1 MTNSIDQLIET
12 LSQLSTTLLAEVMT
26 FMPPVDPALHLP
38 ILAGSGAIVLL
49 LLAFVV
55 ARIRKAQINA
65 RATEAF
71 GREVTFEDISSEA
84 AIVNEAASGNKA
96 ASAHGAQAPVM
107 PHKTAQVAGH
117 NPAQAIEEASTP
129 ADNAEAQPTGFT
141 FFKRNSKSSVAHVGT
156 TQPASQDAD
165 TGIAAVSEAA
175 NAATHDTQMAALD
188 DDAFLIGLEQEML
201 ATRQLYLD
209 GMISKEVYVSET
221 RALYSKAQ
229 SRMT

>member
-12 LSQLSTTLLAEVMT
+12 LSQLSTALLAEVMT
-26 FMPPVDPALHLP
+26 FMPPVDPALPLP

-49 LLAFVV
+49 LLAFLV

-84 AIVNEAASGNKA
+84 ASVNEA

-107 PHKTAQVAGH
+107 PDKTAQVAGH
-117 NPAQAIEEASTP
+117 NPAQVIEEASAP

-165 TGIAAVSEAA
+165 TGIAAVGEAA
-175 NAATHDTQMAALD
+175 TAATHDSQMVALD

>member
-49 LLAFVV
+49 LLAFLV

-84 AIVNEAASGNKA
+84 ASVNEA

-107 PHKTAQVAGH
+107 PDKTAQVAGH
-117 NPAQAIEEASTP
+117 NPAQAIEEASAP

-165 TGIAAVSEAA
+165 TGIAAVGEAA
-175 NAATHDTQMAALD
+175 TAATHDSQMVALD

-229 SRMT
+229 SRMA

>member
-12 LSQLSTTLLAEVMT
+12 LSQLSTALLAEVMT

-49 LLAFVV
+49 LLAFLV

-84 AIVNEAASGNKA
+84 ASVNEAASGNKA

-107 PHKTAQVAGH
+107 PDKTAQVAGH
-117 NPAQAIEEASTP
+117 NPAQVIEEASAP

-165 TGIAAVSEAA
+165 TGIAAVGEAA
-175 NAATHDTQMAALD
+175 TAATHDSQMVALD

>member
-38 ILAGSGAIVLL
+38 ILAGSGAIMLL
-49 LLAFVV
+49 LLAFLV
-55 ARIRKAQINA
+55 ARICKAQINA

-84 AIVNEAASGNKA
+84 ASVNEA

-107 PHKTAQVAGH
+107 PDKTAQVAGH
-117 NPAQAIEEASTP
+117 NPAQVIEEASAP

-165 TGIAAVSEAA
+165 TGIAAVGEAA
-175 NAATHDTQMAALD
+175 TAATHDSQMVALD

>member
-12 LSQLSTTLLAEVMT
+12 LSQLSTALLAEVMT

-49 LLAFVV
+49 LLAFLV

-84 AIVNEAASGNKA
+84 ASVNEA

-107 PHKTAQVAGH
+107 PDKTAQVAGH
-117 NPAQAIEEASTP
+117 NPAQVIEEASAP

-165 TGIAAVSEAA
+165 TGIAAVGEAA
-175 NAATHDTQMAALD
+175 TAATHDSQMAALD

>member
-12 LSQLSTTLLAEVMT
+12 LSQLSTALLAEVMT

-49 LLAFVV
+49 LLAFLV

-84 AIVNEAASGNKA
+84 ASVNEA

-107 PHKTAQVAGH
+107 PDKTAQVAGH
-117 NPAQAIEEASTP
+117 NPAQVIEEASTP

-165 TGIAAVSEAA
+165 TGIAAVGEAA
-175 NAATHDTQMAALD
+175 TAATHDSQMVALD

>member
-12 LSQLSTTLLAEVMT
+12 LSQLSTALLAEVMT

-49 LLAFVV
+49 LLAFLV

-84 AIVNEAASGNKA
+84 ASVNEA

-107 PHKTAQVAGH
+107 PDKTAQVAGH
-117 NPAQAIEEASTP
+117 NPAQVIEEASAP
-129 ADNAEAQPTGFT
+129 ADNADAQPTGFT

-165 TGIAAVSEAA
+165 TGIAAVGEAA
-175 NAATHDTQMAALD
+175 TAATHDSQMVALD

>member
-12 LSQLSTTLLAEVMT
+12 LSQLSTALLAEVMT

-49 LLAFVV
+49 LLAFLV

-84 AIVNEAASGNKA
+84 ASVNEA

-107 PHKTAQVAGH
+107 PDKTAQVAGH
-117 NPAQAIEEASTP
+117 NPAQVIEEASAP

-175 NAATHDTQMAALD
+175 NAATHHTQMAALD

>member
-12 LSQLSTTLLAEVMT
+12 LSQLSTALPSEVMT

-49 LLAFVV
+49 LLAFLV

-84 AIVNEAASGNKA
+84 ASVNEA

-107 PHKTAQVAGH
+107 PDKTAQVAGH
-117 NPAQAIEEASTP
+117 NPAQAIEEASAP

-165 TGIAAVSEAA
+165 TGIAAVGEAA
-175 NAATHDTQMAALD
+175 TAATHDSQMVALD

>member
-12 LSQLSTTLLAEVMT
+12 LSQLSTALLAEVMT

-49 LLAFVV
+49 LLAFLV

-84 AIVNEAASGNKA
+84 ASVNEA

-107 PHKTAQVAGH
+107 PDKTAQVAGH
-117 NPAQAIEEASTP
+117 NPAQVIEEASAP

-165 TGIAAVSEAA
+165 TGIAAVGEAA
-175 NAATHDTQMAALD
+175 TAATHDSQMVALD

-209 GMISKEVYVSET
+209 VMISK
-221 RALYSKAQ
+221 
-229 SRMT
+229 

>member
-1 MTNSIDQLIET
+1 MTNSIDQMIET
-12 LSQLSTTLLAEVMT
+12 LSQLSTALLAEVMT

-49 LLAFVV
+49 LLAFLV

-84 AIVNEAASGNKA
+84 ASVNEA

-107 PHKTAQVAGH
+107 PDKTAQVAGH
-117 NPAQAIEEASTP
+117 NPAQVIEEASAP

-165 TGIAAVSEAA
+165 TGIAAVGEAA
-175 NAATHDTQMAALD
+175 TAATHDSQMVALD
-188 DDAFLIGLEQEML
+188 DDAFLIGLDQEML

>member
-49 LLAFVV
+49 LLAFLV
-55 ARIRKAQINA
+55 ARICKAQINA

-84 AIVNEAASGNKA
+84 ASVNEA

-107 PHKTAQVAGH
+107 PDKTAQVAGH
-117 NPAQAIEEASTP
+117 NPAQVIEEASAP

-165 TGIAAVSEAA
+165 TGIAAVGEAA
-175 NAATHDTQMAALD
+175 TAATHDSQMVALD

>member
-12 LSQLSTTLLAEVMT
+12 LSQLSTALLAEVMT

-49 LLAFVV
+49 LLAFLV

-84 AIVNEAASGNKA
+84 ASVNEA

-107 PHKTAQVAGH
+107 PDKTAQVAGH

-141 FFKRNSKSSVAHVGT
+141 FFKRNSKSSVTHVET

>member
-1 MTNSIDQLIET
+1 MTNSIDQMIET
-12 LSQLSTTLLAEVMT
+12 LSQLSTALLAEVMT

-49 LLAFVV
+49 LLAFLV

-84 AIVNEAASGNKA
+84 ASVNEA

-107 PHKTAQVAGH
+107 PDKTAQVAGH
-117 NPAQAIEEASTP
+117 TPAHVIEEASAP

-165 TGIAAVSEAA
+165 TGIAAVGEAA
-175 NAATHDTQMAALD
+175 TAATHDSQMVALD
-188 DDAFLIGLEQEML
+188 DDAFLIGLDQEML

>member
-12 LSQLSTTLLAEVMT
+12 LSQLSTALLAEVMT

-49 LLAFVV
+49 LLAFLV

-84 AIVNEAASGNKA
+84 ASVNEA

-107 PHKTAQVAGH
+107 PDKTAQVAGH

-165 TGIAAVSEAA
+165 TGIAAVGEAA
-175 NAATHDTQMAALD
+175 TAATHDSQMVALD

>member
-1 MTNSIDQLIET
+1 MTNSIDQRIET
-12 LSQLSTTLLAEVMT
+12 LSQLSTALLAEVMT

-49 LLAFVV
+49 LLAFLV

-84 AIVNEAASGNKA
+84 ASVNEAAS
-96 ASAHGAQAPVM
+96 SHGAQAPVM
-107 PHKTAQVAGH
+107 PVKTSKFAGH
-117 NPAQAIEEASTP
+117 NPAQVIEEASAP

-165 TGIAAVSEAA
+165 TGIAAVGEAA
-175 NAATHDTQMAALD
+175 TAATHDSQMVALD

>member
-12 LSQLSTTLLAEVMT
+12 LSQLSTALLAEVMT

-49 LLAFVV
+49 LLAFLV

-84 AIVNEAASGNKA
+84 ASVNEA

-107 PHKTAQVAGH
+107 PDKTAQVAGH
-117 NPAQAIEEASTP
+117 NPAQVIEEASAP

-165 TGIAAVSEAA
+165 TGIAAVGEAA
-175 NAATHDTQMAALD
+175 TAATHDSQMVALD

>member
-12 LSQLSTTLLAEVMT
+12 LSQLSTALLAEVMT

-49 LLAFVV
+49 LLAFLV

-84 AIVNEAASGNKA
+84 ASVNEA

-107 PHKTAQVAGH
+107 PDKTAQVAGH
-117 NPAQAIEEASTP
+117 NPAQAIEEASAP

-165 TGIAAVSEAA
+165 TGIAAVGEAA
-175 NAATHDTQMAALD
+175 TAATHDSQMVALD

>member
-12 LSQLSTTLLAEVMT
+12 LSQLSTALLAEVMT

-49 LLAFVV
+49 LLAFLV

-84 AIVNEAASGNKA
+84 ASVNEA

-107 PHKTAQVAGH
+107 PDKTAQVAGH
-117 NPAQAIEEASTP
+117 NPAQVIEEASAP

-165 TGIAAVSEAA
+165 TGIAAVGEAA
-175 NAATHDTQMAALD
+175 TAATHDSQMVALD
-188 DDAFLIGLEQEML
+188 DDAFLIGREQEML

>member
-12 LSQLSTTLLAEVMT
+12 LSQLSTALLAEVMT

-49 LLAFVV
+49 LLAFLV

-84 AIVNEAASGNKA
+84 ASVNEA

-107 PHKTAQVAGH
+107 PDKTAQVAGH
-117 NPAQAIEEASTP
+117 NPAQVIEEASAP

-165 TGIAAVSEAA
+165 TGIAAVGEAA
-175 NAATHDTQMAALD
+175 TAATHDSQMVALD

-221 RALYSKAQ
+221 RALYFKAQ

>member
-1 MTNSIDQLIET
+1 MTNSIDQLIDT
-12 LSQLSTTLLAEVMT
+12 LSQLSTALLAEVMT

-49 LLAFVV
+49 LLAFLV

-84 AIVNEAASGNKA
+84 ASVNEA

-107 PHKTAQVAGH
+107 PDKTAQVAGH
-117 NPAQAIEEASTP
+117 NPAQVIEEASAP

-165 TGIAAVSEAA
+165 TGIAAVGEAA
-175 NAATHDTQMAALD
+175 TAATHDSQMVALD

>member
-12 LSQLSTTLLAEVMT
+12 LSQLSTALLSEVMT
-26 FMPPVDPALHLP
+26 FMPPVDPAHHLP

-84 AIVNEAASGNKA
+84 ASVNEA

-107 PHKTAQVAGH
+107 PDKTAQVAGH
-117 NPAQAIEEASTP
+117 NPAQVIEEASAP

-165 TGIAAVSEAA
+165 TGIAAVGEAA
-175 NAATHDTQMAALD
+175 TAATHDSQMVALD

>member
-49 LLAFVV
+49 LLAFLV

-84 AIVNEAASGNKA
+84 ASVNEA

-107 PHKTAQVAGH
+107 PDKTAQVAGH
-117 NPAQAIEEASTP
+117 NPAQVIEEASAP

-165 TGIAAVSEAA
+165 TGIAAVGEAA
-175 NAATHDTQMAALD
+175 TAATHDSQMVALD

>member
-49 LLAFVV
+49 LLAFLV

-84 AIVNEAASGNKA
+84 ASVNEA

-107 PHKTAQVAGH
+107 PDKTAQVAGH
-117 NPAQAIEEASTP
+117 NPAQVIEEASAP

-156 TQPASQDAD
+156 TQPASQGAD
-165 TGIAAVSEAA
+165 TGIAAVGEAA
-175 NAATHDTQMAALD
+175 TAATHDSQMVALD

>member
-1 MTNSIDQLIET
+1 MTNSIDQMIET
-12 LSQLSTTLLAEVMT
+12 LSQLSTALLAEVMT

-49 LLAFVV
+49 LLAFLV

-84 AIVNEAASGNKA
+84 ASVNEA

-107 PHKTAQVAGH
+107 PDKTAQVAGH
-117 NPAQAIEEASTP
+117 NPAQVIEEASAP

-141 FFKRNSKSSVAHVGT
+141 FFKRNSKSSVAQVGT

-165 TGIAAVSEAA
+165 TGIAAVGEAA
-175 NAATHDTQMAALD
+175 TAATHDSQMVALD

>member
-12 LSQLSTTLLAEVMT
+12 LSQLSTALLAEVMT

-49 LLAFVV
+49 LLAFLV

-84 AIVNEAASGNKA
+84 ASVNEA

-107 PHKTAQVAGH
+107 PDKTAQVAGH
-117 NPAQAIEEASTP
+117 NPAQVIEEASAP

-165 TGIAAVSEAA
+165 TGIAAVGEAA
-175 NAATHDTQMAALD
+175 TAVTHDSQMVALD

>member
-12 LSQLSTTLLAEVMT
+12 LSQLSTALLAEVMT

-49 LLAFVV
+49 LLAFLV

-71 GREVTFEDISSEA
+71 GREVTFEDISSA
-84 AIVNEAASGNKA
+84 AASVNEA

-107 PHKTAQVAGH
+107 PDKTAQVAGH
-117 NPAQAIEEASTP
+117 NPAQVIEEASAP

-165 TGIAAVSEAA
+165 TGIAAVGEAA
-175 NAATHDTQMAALD
+175 TAATHDSQMVALD